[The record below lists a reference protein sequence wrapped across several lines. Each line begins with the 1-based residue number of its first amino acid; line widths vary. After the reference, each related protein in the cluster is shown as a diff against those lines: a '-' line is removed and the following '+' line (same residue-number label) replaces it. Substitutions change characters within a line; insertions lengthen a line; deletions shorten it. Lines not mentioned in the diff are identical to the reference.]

1 MLHFLSERGKA
12 GGQMSHSY
20 TYNALYRLTG
30 ATGTYTDADSKTA
43 SYTLAMDYFKM
54 HRITLKSQRIESKNG
69 DFVSYGSDPRRIQY
83 SGSEADAMRTMTENI
98 RHIRMQSKKIVL
110 TLR

>member
-1 MLHFLSERGKA
+1 
-12 GGQMSHSY
+12 MSHSY
-20 TYNALYRLTG
+20 TYDALYRLTG
-30 ATGTYTDADSKTA
+30 ATGTYTGADSKTA
-43 SYTLAMDYFKM
+43 SYTLAMGYDNM

>member
-1 MLHFLSERGKA
+1 MIYPDEEKVT
-12 GGQMSHSY
+12 Y
-20 TYNALYRLTG
+20 TNNALYRLTG

-43 SYTLAMDYFKM
+43 SYTLAMDYYKM

-83 SGSEADAMRTMTENI
+83 AGSEAAAMRTMTENI
-98 RHIRMQSKKIVL
+98 RHIRMQS
-110 TLR
+110 